1 MAAFLVTA
9 ALAAILLNEEADGTA
24 PLLEGSILVLLP
36 LWEVGTVDDAR
47 GLSVRLRYLVQL
59 ISAGLAVF
67 LLGSF
72 PSPDAILGQLGAP

>member
-9 ALAAILLNEEADGTA
+9 ALAAILLDEEADGTA
-24 PLLEGSILVLLP
+24 SLLEGSILVLLP
-36 LWEVGTVDDAR
+36 LWAVGTVDDAR
-47 GLSVRLRYLVQL
+47 RLSVLLRYLVQL

-72 PSPDAILGQLGAP
+72 PGLDAVLGQLGVP